1 MPAGSLGYWAYVKAA
16 FKRRVRI
23 PGLGWVPFNYLGLLF
38 FGVLGAA
45 SQNPGF
51 WFMGGALEIAYLSAL
66 AGNGR
71 FQKLVE
77 GEALLK
83 EQPSGRPSIQ
93 QAVNFLTPPS
103 AERYRRIFEQCRLI
117 LGLSPA
123 RGGAA
128 TLDEPRAE
136 GLNQLLFLFVRLL
149 SSREM
154 LLATLSQVD
163 KAVLEGDVER
173 LKQKLAAAAPESALA
188 RSVQATLEIEVKRL
202 ENLARAKSNLEVI
215 DAELERIEQQVRLI
229 REESAVS
236 GGPEV
241 LSARL
246 DAVST
251 TLSET
256 SKWMDQHAELFT
268 SLSVDD
274 ALGEAPSPPPVAPVP
289 PRQKQRQRQ

>member
-1 MPAGSLGYWAYVKAA
+1 MPARSLGYWEYVKAA
-16 FKRRVRI
+16 FRRRARV
-23 PGLGWVPFNYLGLLF
+23 PLLGYVPYNYLALF
-38 FGVLGAA
+38 AFTVLGAA

-51 WFMGGALEIAYLSAL
+51 WFMGGALEIGYLTAL
-66 AGNGR
+66 AGNTR

-83 EQPSGRPSIQ
+83 ERPDGKPSIQ

-117 LGLSPA
+117 LGINAPLKPA
-123 RGGAA
+123 AM
-128 TLDEPRAE
+128 LEDSRAE
-136 GLNQLLFLFVRLL
+136 SLNQLLLLFVRLL
-149 SSREM
+149 SSREI

-163 KAVLEGDVER
+163 RKTLEADVER
-173 LKQKLAAAAPESALA
+173 LKQKLAAAEAGGALA
-188 RSVQATLEIEVKRL
+188 RSVQATLDIESKRL

-251 TLSET
+251 TLTET
-256 SKWMDQHAELFT
+256 STWMDQHAELFT
-268 SLSVDD
+268 SLSADD
-274 ALGEAPSPPPVAPVP
+274 ALGEAPSPPPLAQSP
-289 PRQKQRQRQ
+289 QKQKQ

>member
-1 MPAGSLGYWAYVKAA
+1 MPARSLGYWEYVKAA
-16 FKRRVRI
+16 FRRRARV
-23 PGLGWVPFNYLGLLF
+23 PLLGFVPYNYLALF
-38 FGVLGAA
+38 AFGVLGAA

-51 WFMGGALEIAYLSAL
+51 WFMGGALEIAYLTAL
-66 AGNGR
+66 AGNSR

-83 EQPSGRPSIQ
+83 DRPGGRPSIQ

-117 LGLSPA
+117 LGINTPSAPA
-123 RGGAA
+123 GA
-128 TLDEPRAE
+128 LEEPRAE
-136 GLNQLLFLFVRLL
+136 SLNQLLFLFVRLL
-149 SSREM
+149 SSREI
-154 LLATLSQVD
+154 LVATLSSVD
-163 KAVLEGDVER
+163 RKTLEADVER
-173 LKQKLAAAAPESALA
+173 LKQKLAAAEKDGPLA
-188 RSVQATLEIEVKRL
+188 RSVQATLDIESKRL
-202 ENLARAKSNLEVI
+202 ENLARAKSSLDVI

-251 TLSET
+251 TLTET

-268 SLSVDD
+268 SLSADD
-274 ALGEAPSPPPVAPVP
+274 ALGEAPTPPPLAQGP
-289 PRQKQRQRQ
+289 QKQRQ

>member
-1 MPAGSLGYWAYVKAA
+1 MPARSLGYWQYVKAA
-16 FKRRVRI
+16 FKRRARV
-23 PGLGWVPFNYLGLLF
+23 PLLGYVPYNYIAIF
-38 FGVLGAA
+38 AFAILGAA

-51 WFMGGALEIAYLSAL
+51 WFMGGALEIGYLAAL
-66 AGNGR
+66 AGNPR

-83 EQPSGRPSIQ
+83 ARPDGRPSIQ
-93 QAVNFLTPPS
+93 QTVNFLTPPS

-117 LGLSPA
+117 LGINAPLQSA
-123 RGGAA
+123 V
-128 TLDEPRAE
+128 TLKDSRAE
-136 GLNQLLFLFVRLL
+136 SLNSLLSLFVRLL
-149 SSREM
+149 SSRET
-154 LLATLSQVD
+154 LLGTLGLVD
-163 KAVLEGDVER
+163 KKTLEGDVER
-173 LKQKLAAAAPESALA
+173 LKQKLATTPPDGALA
-188 RSVQATLEIEVKRL
+188 RSVQATLEIETKRL
-202 ENLARAKSNLEVI
+202 ENLARAKGSLEVI

-251 TLSET
+251 TLTET

-268 SLSVDD
+268 TLSADD
-274 ALGEAPSPPPVAPVP
+274 ALGEAPSPPPQPLGA
-289 PRQKQRQRQ
+289 QIQRQ